1 MDLLR
6 LKKHERYLFCKQKN
20 DGSLRYFRANFLGLY
35 GMQQLTV
42 LICHQRDEQRGVTN
56 FHMDADNVVTAETL
70 VNIFENHP
78 CKLPDDV
85 LHIINSFW

>member
-1 MDLLR
+1 MDLTGLR
-6 LKKHERYLFCKQKN
+6 KHERYLFRKEKN
-20 DGSLRYFRANFLGLY
+20 DGSIRHFRANFLGLY
-35 GMQQLTV
+35 GIQQTNIM
-42 LICHQRDEQRGVTN
+42 ICHKCDEQRGVTN
-56 FHMDADNVVTAETL
+56 FHMDADNIVTAETL

>member
-1 MDLLR
+1 MDLTGLR
-6 LKKHERYLFCKQKN
+6 KHERYLFRKEKN
-20 DGSLRYFRANFLGLY
+20 DGSVHYFRANFLGLY
-35 GMQQLTV
+35 GIQQTTV
-42 LICHQRDEQRGVTN
+42 MICNACDDQRGVTN
-56 FHMDADNVVTAETL
+56 FHMDADNIVMAETL